1 MRRAGAA
8 LLAALAVSGCAGGAG
23 PNGGVADLDALR
35 NLQASCAAQ
44 GKTMQLKPDGDPQS
58 IQAYECVRK

>member
-8 LLAALAVSGCAGGAG
+8 LIAALAVSACAGGAG
-23 PNGGVADLDALR
+23 PNGGYADLDALQK
-35 NLQASCAAQ
+35 LQASCAAQ
-44 GKTMQLKPDGDPQS
+44 GLMMKLKPDGDPES